1 MALFNVKQRNIEIS
15 FLIDVLWTVSILP
28 LSIQY
33 HNLLCSLE
41 MPGIYLEFRKSWTS
55 CNFDNVIP
63 SKKMFCYYHYVVVV
77 LVATQYL
84 RRKRLCIF
92 SLTKL
97 LATLIFTISTSSFSQ
112 KKNTHNILR
121 QSACFKSNDLQTNT
135 HIHTH
140 TQRLQ
145 GSDVSYGEVD
155 SVG

>member
-1 MALFNVKQRNIEIS
+1 
-15 FLIDVLWTVSILP
+15 
-28 LSIQY
+28 
-33 HNLLCSLE
+33 
-41 MPGIYLEFRKSWTS
+41 
-55 CNFDNVIP
+55 
-63 SKKMFCYYHYVVVV
+63 MFCYYHYVVVV

-145 GSDVSYGEVD
+145 GSDVSYGEGGLCRLMFVWLQVHKHLQD
-155 SVG
+155 PKKGQQKRRSSRKKTTSRPY